1 MNPIVADSWLPC
13 GTTAATDWAKM
24 MAGVYLAGCPA
35 MVWRRIGANRVTPAK
50 VAIAPAVWRMIS
62 PSPSPRSANRLR
74 NAPVRTTARST
85 PGCPRCAVGAT
96 PVDRMAWPKK
106 KATKLMISP
115 TTRVTRPTTVALA
128 ANRVS
133 HRGTAARD
141 ERMVPD
147 PYSPEMARTPRTPSA
162 SDPMASPAMA
172 WFVGS
177 QPENWYHW
185 RGWCAAPLVER
196 KVTSMV
202 PRTVMPSS
210 NFVERREASLLTS
223 AATAWRKPTRPSRAA
238 GVVAGNDRAMVTR
251 SPFGVGGRSTGRYE
265 LTLA

>member
-1 MNPIVADSWLPC
+1 MPGDGLQEDRGQQGHAGKGRDRTGSMADDQAEAEPEEC
-13 GTTAATDWAKM
+13 EQAQE
-24 MAGVYLAGCPA
+24 
-35 MVWRRIGANRVTPAK
+35 R
-50 VAIAPAVWRMIS
+50 
-62 PSPSPRSANRLR
+62 
-74 NAPVRTTARST
+74 PVRTTARST

-106 KATKLMISP
+106 KATKLRISP
-115 TTRVTRPTTVALA
+115 NTSVKRPTTVALA

-133 HRGTAARD
+133 RRGTAASD

-172 WFVGS
+172 WLVGS
-177 QPENWYHW
+177 QPKPWYHW
-185 RGWCAAPLVER
+185 RGWCAAPLVDR

-202 PRTVMPSS
+202 PSTVMPSS

-238 GVVAGNDRAMVTR
+238 GVVAGNDRAMVTMG
-251 SPFGVGGRSTGRYE
+251 PFGVGGRSTGRYE
-265 LTLA
+265 VTLA